1 MSRTTDTELENKKVA
16 PKQKYNIR
24 LSTTQILFIFLAI
37 IFVSFSLINEDFFSV
52 YNITSLLTNISFS
65 GIVAV
70 VLTLIII
77 SGGLD
82 ISVGGV
88 IGLTSVVVAGL
99 FAQPDPLPI
108 GIILIIG
115 LGTGA
120 LVGLLNGLCITVLDM
135 DPIITT
141 LGSMAI
147 TRGLAYVISKSLS
160 LLMMED
166 VTDFIS
172 NGTLFYVPVPIII
185 FSIITLLFVFIL
197 HYTKF
202 GRKVYAIGANDIS
215 ANIAGI
221 AVKRVKL
228 ILYTLCGLAAS
239 LSGIILLG
247 QTAVGMP
254 QHGLGTELEVIT
266 AVLLGGTALS
276 GGKGKIFGTLAGVLI
291 LGVLFNGLTM
301 IGLRFVHLKIFQG
314 LLLLVAVA
322 SYEMKTRK
330 ERTR

>member
-1 MSRTTDTELENKKVA
+1 MSRTTDTELENKKAA
-16 PKQKYNIR
+16 PKQKFKIR

-120 LVGLLNGLCITVLDM
+120 LVGLFNGLCITVLDM

-185 FSIITLLFVFIL
+185 FAIITLLFVFIL